1 MQQPRLTAA
10 VKRLTAAAVGIPAAA
25 AVAMLAVEAVGI
37 LAVAAAES
45 TNPPTTPILM
55 L

>member
-1 MQQPRLTAA
+1 MDRQVMQQPRLTAA
-10 VKRLTAAAVGIPAAA
+10 VKRLTAA